1 MSQVSREEP
10 VIKLLLGSLALL
22 SGLLL
27 GAGGLIVGTAL
38 TLGVVAVLVVGVG
51 IEVTPVVL
59 VVIALLFTQ
68 GVGCGGVALSYYKL
82 RPVLAPRIRSA
93 LDIGGAGQAFGIPI
107 SVPSLRQT
115 GIVLAGYTAAIVWV
129 MLSGIVLTVV
139 QNIRGESIQTGNNAA
154 AELGRSNPE
163 LLLLLI
169 PASILLIG
177 PGEEL
182 LFRGVVQGRIRERFS
197 RVPGIAIASLFFAAL
212 HIVALVGGSLLG
224 NLVVVSIL
232 FGTASVFGVAYE
244 YAENIVVPS
253 LIHGLYNATLFT
265 LLYVSLTFS
274 EELQQGQALL
284 GLAG

>member
-1 MSQVSREEP
+1 MSTVSRERP
-10 VIKLLLGSLALL
+10 RLQSAIALVSALG
-22 SGLLL
+22 L
-27 GAGGLIVGTAL
+27 GAGGLALGFALLVLTVVGI
-38 TLGVVAVLVVGVG
+38 GVVTGAELSGFAFLVLSLVFVQG
-51 IEVTPVVL
+51 I
-59 VVIALLFTQ
+59 
-68 GVGCGGVALSYYKL
+68 GCGGVALSYYKL

-93 LDIGGAGQAFGIPI
+93 LDIGGEGEAFGIPI
-107 SVPSLRQT
+107 AVPSLRQV
-115 GIVLAGYTAAIVWV
+115 GIVLAGYAGAIVWV

-154 AELGRSNPE
+154 AELGRTNPE

-169 PASILLIG
+169 PASVLLIG

-232 FGTASVFGVAYE
+232 FGTATVFGVAYE
-244 YAENIVVPS
+244 YADNIVVPS

-265 LLYVSLTFS
+265 ILYVSLTLGD
-274 EELQQGQALL
+274 ELPQEAVLR
-284 GLAG
+284 LAG

>member
-1 MSQVSREEP
+1 MSTVSRERP
-10 VIKLLLGSLALL
+10 RLQSAIALVSALG
-22 SGLLL
+22 L
-27 GAGGLIVGTAL
+27 GAGGLALGFALLVLTVVGI
-38 TLGVVAVLVVGVG
+38 GVVTGAELSGFAFLVLSLVFVQG
-51 IEVTPVVL
+51 I
-59 VVIALLFTQ
+59 
-68 GVGCGGVALSYYKL
+68 GCGGVALSYYKL

-93 LDIGGAGQAFGIPI
+93 LDIGGEGEAFGIPI
-107 SVPSLRQT
+107 AVPSLRQV
-115 GIVLAGYTAAIVWV
+115 GIVLAGYAGAIVWV

-154 AELGRSNPE
+154 AELGRTNPE

-169 PASILLIG
+169 PASVLLIG

-232 FGTASVFGVAYE
+232 FGTATVFGVAYE
-244 YAENIVVPS
+244 YADNIVVPS

-265 LLYVSLTFS
+265 LLYVSLTVG
-274 EELQQGQALL
+274 EELQQGQALF
-284 GLAG
+284 GFAG

>member
-1 MSQVSREEP
+1 MSTVSGERP
-10 VIKLLLGSLALL
+10 RLQSAIALVSALG
-22 SGLLL
+22 L
-27 GAGGLIVGTAL
+27 GAGGLAL
-38 TLGVVAVLVVGVG
+38 GFALFVVVGAG
-51 IEVTPVVL
+51 IVAATGAELPVF
-59 VVIALLFTQ
+59 ALLVLSLVFVQ
-68 GVGCGGVALSYYKL
+68 GIGCAGVALSYYKL

-93 LDIGGAGQAFGIPI
+93 LDIDGAGQPFGIPV
-107 SVPSLRQT
+107 SVPSLRQA
-115 GIVLAGYTAAIVWV
+115 GIALAGYAAAIVWV
-129 MLSGIVLTVV
+129 MVSGIALTVV
-139 QNIRGESIQTGNNAA
+139 QNLRSEPIQTGNNAA
-154 AELGRSNPE
+154 AELGQTNPE

-232 FGTASVFGVAYE
+232 FGTATVFGITYE
-244 YAENIVVPS
+244 YTENIVVPS
-253 LIHGLYNATLFT
+253 LVHGLYNATLFT
-265 LLYVSLTFS
+265 LLYVSLTFG

-284 GLAG
+284 GVAS

>member
-1 MSQVSREEP
+1 MSTVSRERP
-10 VIKLLLGSLALL
+10 RLQSAIALVSALG
-22 SGLLL
+22 L
-27 GAGGLIVGTAL
+27 GAGGLVLGFAL
-38 TLGVVAVLVVGVG
+38 LVLTVLAVGVVTGRELSGFAFLVLSLVFVQG
-51 IEVTPVVL
+51 I
-59 VVIALLFTQ
+59 
-68 GVGCGGVALSYYKL
+68 GCGGVALSYYKL

-93 LDIGGAGQAFGIPI
+93 LDIGGEGEPFGIPI

-129 MLSGIVLTVV
+129 MLSGVVLTVL

-265 LLYVSLTFS
+265 LLYVSLTFN

>member
-1 MSQVSREEP
+1 MSTVSGERP
-10 VIKLLLGSLALL
+10 RLQSAIALVSALG
-22 SGLLL
+22 L
-27 GAGGLIVGTAL
+27 GAGGLAL
-38 TLGVVAVLVVGVG
+38 GFALFVVVGAG
-51 IEVTPVVL
+51 IVAATGAELPVF
-59 VVIALLFTQ
+59 ALLVLSLVFVQ
-68 GVGCGGVALSYYKL
+68 GIGCAGVALSYYKL

-93 LDIGGAGQAFGIPI
+93 LDIDGAGQPFGIPV
-107 SVPSLRQT
+107 SVPSLRQA
-115 GIVLAGYTAAIVWV
+115 GIALAGYAAAIVWV
-129 MLSGIVLTVV
+129 MVSGIALTVV
-139 QNIRGESIQTGNNAA
+139 QNLRSEPIQTGNNAA
-154 AELGRSNPE
+154 AELGQTNPE

-232 FGTASVFGVAYE
+232 FGTATVFGITYE
-244 YAENIVVPS
+244 YTENIVVPS
-253 LIHGLYNATLFT
+253 LVHGLYNATLFT
-265 LLYVSLTFS
+265 ILYVSLTFG

-284 GLAG
+284 GVAS

>member
-1 MSQVSREEP
+1 MSTVSGERP
-10 VIKLLLGSLALL
+10 RLQSAIALVSALG
-22 SGLLL
+22 L
-27 GAGGLIVGTAL
+27 GAGGLAL
-38 TLGVVAVLVVGVG
+38 GFALFVLVGAG
-51 IEVTPVVL
+51 IVAATGAELPVF
-59 VVIALLFTQ
+59 ALLVLSLVFVQ
-68 GVGCGGVALSYYKL
+68 GIGCAGVALGYYKL

-93 LDIGGAGQAFGIPI
+93 LDIDGAGPPFGIPV
-107 SVPSLRQT
+107 SVPSLRQA
-115 GIVLAGYTAAIVWV
+115 GIVLAGYAAAIVWV
-129 MLSGIVLTVV
+129 MVSGIALTVV
-139 QNIRGESIQTGNNAA
+139 QNLRSDPIQTGNNAA
-154 AELGRSNPE
+154 AELGKTNPE

-169 PASILLIG
+169 PASILIIG

-232 FGTASVFGVAYE
+232 FGTATVFGITYE
-244 YAENIVVPS
+244 YTDNIVVPS

-265 LLYVSLTFS
+265 ILYVSLTFG
-274 EELQQGQALL
+274 EELQGGQALL